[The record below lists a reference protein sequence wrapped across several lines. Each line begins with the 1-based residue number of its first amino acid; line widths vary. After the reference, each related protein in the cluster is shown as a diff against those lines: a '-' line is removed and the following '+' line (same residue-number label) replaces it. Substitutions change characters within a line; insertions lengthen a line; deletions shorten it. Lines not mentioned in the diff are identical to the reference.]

1 MNEIK
6 AKKEDLDA
14 AAQCEQMGP
23 LLFNN
28 CIQHLH
34 LSEAEVKLLE

>member
-14 AAQCEQMGP
+14 EAQCEQMGP
-23 LLFNN
+23 LFNN
-28 CIQHLH
+28 CILHLH
-34 LSEAEVKLLE
+34 FSEDYSNL